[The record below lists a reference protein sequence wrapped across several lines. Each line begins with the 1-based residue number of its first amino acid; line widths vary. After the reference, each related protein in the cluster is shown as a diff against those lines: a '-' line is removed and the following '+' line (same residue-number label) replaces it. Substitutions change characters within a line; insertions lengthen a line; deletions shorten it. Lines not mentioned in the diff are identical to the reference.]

1 MKHKEKEKKSKCPK
15 NKFLPVPASTV
26 AEVVGCSTT
35 TVKSIRQGKR
45 SESTELGKK
54 IKLADILLEQ
64 GSSALIQEVT
74 KIVRI

>member
-15 NKFLPVPASTV
+15 NKIVSVPASTI
-26 AEVVGCSTT
+26 ADIVGCSPT
-35 TVKSIRQGKR
+35 TVKSVRQGKR

-64 GSSALIQEVT
+64 GSSALIKEVT